1 MNGKPDGLLLGICPS
16 YPMPPMLFNI
26 DVIAGI
32 HDDVFRLIFKAKNG
46 ASLHENNPFMF
57 ILIIPETVR

>member
-1 MNGKPDGLLLGICPS
+1 MNDKPDGLLLRICPF

-32 HDDVFRLIFKAKNG
+32 HLDVFILIFKTQNSS
-46 ASLHENNPFMF
+46 SL
-57 ILIIPETVR
+57 